1 MQRRLAAILAADVV
15 AYSRL
20 MAEDEAGTLD
30 ALKEHRRELIDPTI
44 ARHNGRTV
52 KLMGDGALVEFA
64 SVVDAIACAAE
75 IQAAMAG
82 RNTGVPEAR
91 RITFRIGINLGDVI
105 VEGDDIYGGGVNVAA
120 RLEALAEPGGICLS
134 GTAYDTAYDKLD
146 LVFEDLGE
154 QQVKNIDQP
163 VRTYRVVLDGE
174 PGRGADAGV
183 DAGAVPGAVP
193 GAALALPD
201 KPSLAVLPFANMS
214 AEPDQEFFADGI
226 SEDIITELSKFRTLF
241 VIARNSSFA
250 FKGQSVD
257 VKEVSARL
265 GVRYVVEGSV
275 RRAGGRVRITAQLI
289 DAVDDSHIWAERY
302 DRDLE
307 DIFAV
312 QDEVT
317 RAIVSAIEPQLASSE
332 RLRARRKPT
341 ESLGAWECYQRGLWH
356 IHQYRAEDAE
366 EAIAFL
372 GRAIELDPTF
382 ASAHAG
388 LAFVL
393 YYKVILGFSEDRPGD
408 LARALAAGTAAVRL
422 DENDPF
428 AHVALGRVHTAKGEH
443 DQAIDYCNRA
453 IDLNP
458 NYASAYFGRAHSLW
472 MSGRPAEAVLSHDE
486 AMRLSPRDPLL
497 WAFHAS
503 KAIALILL
511 ERYEEALEHARQ
523 AQRQPNTALWAFM
536 PEVSALGLMGR
547 LDEARSALER
557 VHRLKPDVT
566 CSFATQV
573 LPISRKADREHFVRG
588 LKAAGV
594 PE

>member
-44 ARHNGRTV
+44 ARHNGRMV

-75 IQAAMAG
+75 IQASMAG
-82 RNTGVPEAR
+82 RNADVPEAR
-91 RITFRIGINLGDVI
+91 RIAFRIGINLGDVI

-146 LVFEDLGE
+146 LVFESLGE
-154 QQVKNIDQP
+154 QRVKNIDRP
-163 VRTYRVVLDGE
+163 VRIYRVVLDG
-174 PGRGADAGV
+174 DAGRS
-183 DAGAVPGAVP
+183 AEPAVGPG
-193 GAALALPD
+193 LALPD

-214 AEPDQEFFADGI
+214 SEADQEFFADGI

-250 FKGQSVD
+250 FKGQAVD
-257 VKEVSARL
+257 VKEVSAKL

-317 RAIVSAIEPQLASSE
+317 RAIVAAIEPRLASSE

-356 IHQYRAEDAE
+356 LHQYRAEDAR

-372 GRAIELDPTF
+372 ERAIELDPTF

-393 YYKVILGFSEDRPGD
+393 YYKVILGFSEDGPGD
-408 LARALAAGTAAVRL
+408 LAKALAAGTAAVRL
-422 DENDPF
+422 DENEPF

-443 DQAIDYCNRA
+443 DQAIECCNRA
-453 IDLNP
+453 IALNP

-511 ERYEEALEHARQ
+511 ERYEEALDHARR
-523 AQRQPNTALWAFM
+523 AQRQPNAALWAYM

-547 LDEARSALER
+547 LDEARSALGR

-573 LPISRKADREHFVRG
+573 LPFSRAADREHFVRG
-588 LKAAGV
+588 LLVAGV

>member
-15 AYSRL
+15 GYSRL
-20 MAEDEAGTLD
+20 MDEDEAGTLA
-30 ALKEHRRELIDPTI
+30 ALKEHRSALIDPAI
-44 ARHNGRTV
+44 AWHSGRMV

-64 SVVDAIACAAE
+64 SVVDAITCAAE
-75 IQAAMAG
+75 IQEAMIG
-82 RNTGVPEAR
+82 RNEDVAEAR

-105 VEGDDIYGGGVNVAA
+105 VEGDDIYGGGVNVAS
-120 RLEALAEPGGICLS
+120 RLEGLAEPGGICVS
-134 GTAYDTAYDKLD
+134 GTAYDTAHDKLD
-146 LVFEDLGE
+146 LAFENLGE

-163 VRTYRVVLDGE
+163 VRTYRVVLDGG
-174 PGRGADAGV
+174 PGPGGNAAG
-183 DAGAVPGAVP
+183 PSP
-193 GAALALPD
+193 ALELPD

-214 AEPDQEFFADGI
+214 AEPDQDFFADGI
-226 SEDIITELSKFRTLF
+226 SEDIITEISKFRSLF

-257 VKEVSARL
+257 VKEVSAKL

-289 DAVDDSHIWAERY
+289 DAVEDNHIWAERY

-317 RAIVSAIEPQLASSE
+317 RAIVAAIEPQLASSE
-332 RLRARRKPT
+332 RQRARRKPT
-341 ESLGAWECYQRGLWH
+341 ENLGAWECYQRGLWH
-356 IHQYRAEDAE
+356 LHQYRAEDNR
-366 EAIAFL
+366 EALSFL
-372 GRAIELDPTF
+372 ERAIDLDPTF

-388 LAFVL
+388 LAFAL
-393 YYKVILGFSEDRPGD
+393 YYHVILGFSEDRPGD
-408 LARALAAGTAAVRL
+408 LARAFAAGTTAVRL

-443 DQAIDYCNRA
+443 TGAIERCDRA
-453 IDLNP
+453 IALNP
-458 NYASAYFGRAHSLW
+458 SYASAHVRRAHSLW
-472 MSGRPAEAVLSHDE
+472 MSGRPGEALLSHEE

-497 WAFHAS
+497 WAFQAS

-536 PEVSALGLMGR
+536 PEVSVLGLMGR
-547 LDEARSALER
+547 IDEAKAALER
-557 VHRLKPDVT
+557 VRRLKPDVT
-566 CSFATQV
+566 CSFAMQV
-573 LPISRKADREHFVRG
+573 LPISRTADREHFVRG
-588 LKAAGV
+588 LLAAGV

>member
-20 MAEDEAGTLD
+20 MDEDEAGTLA
-30 ALKEHRRELIDPTI
+30 ALKEHRRALIDPAI
-44 ARHNGRTV
+44 ARHNGRLV

-75 IQAAMAG
+75 IQEAMVG
-82 RNTGVPEAR
+82 RNAGVAEAR

-105 VEGDDIYGGGVNVAA
+105 VEGEDIYGGGVNVAA
-120 RLEALAEPGGICLS
+120 RLEGLAEPGGICVS
-134 GTAYDTAYDKLD
+134 GTAYDTAHDKLD
-146 LVFEDLGE
+146 LAFESLGE
-154 QQVKNIDQP
+154 QQVKNIDRP
-163 VRTYRVVLDGE
+163 VRTYRVVLDG
-174 PGRGADAGV
+174 GSGGGVSAAG
-183 DAGAVPGAVP
+183 PS
-193 GAALALPD
+193 AALELPD

-214 AEPDQEFFADGI
+214 AEPDQDFFADGI
-226 SEDIITELSKFRTLF
+226 SEDIITELSKFHTLF

-257 VKEVSARL
+257 VKEVSAKL
-265 GVRYVVEGSV
+265 GVRYIVEGSV
-275 RRAGGRVRITAQLI
+275 RRAGSRVRITAQLI

-332 RLRARRKPT
+332 RQRARRKPT
-341 ESLGAWECYQRGLWH
+341 ENLGAWECYQRGLWH
-356 IHQYRAEDAE
+356 LHQYRAEDAE
-366 EAIAFL
+366 EAISFL
-372 GRAIELDPTF
+372 QRAIDLDPTF

-393 YYKVILGFSEDRPGD
+393 YYKVILGFSEDRTGD
-408 LARALAAGTAAVRL
+408 LAAAYAAGTTAVRL

-428 AHVALGRVHTAKGEH
+428 AHVALGRVHTARGEH
-443 DQAIDYCNRA
+443 DKAIERCNRA
-453 IDLNP
+453 IALNP

-472 MSGRPAEAVLSHDE
+472 MSGRPTEAVLSHDE

-497 WAFHAS
+497 WAFQAS

-511 ERYEEALEHARQ
+511 ERYEEALDYARM

-536 PEVSALGLMGR
+536 PEVSVLGLMGR
-547 LDEARSALER
+547 VDEARAALER
-557 VHRLKPDVT
+557 VHRLKPDIT
-566 CSFATQV
+566 CSFAMQV
-573 LPISRKADREHFVRG
+573 LPISRTADREHFVRG
-588 LKAAGV
+588 LLAAGV

>member
-20 MAEDEAGTLD
+20 MAEDEAGTLA
-30 ALKEHRRELIDPTI
+30 ALKQHRSQLIEPEI
-44 ARHNGRTV
+44 ARHNGRIV

-75 IQAAMAG
+75 IQAAMVD
-82 RNTGVPEAR
+82 RNAAVPEAR
-91 RITFRIGINLGDVI
+91 RIAFRIGINLGDVI

-120 RLEALAEPGGICLS
+120 RLEALAAPGGICVS
-134 GTAYDTAYDKLD
+134 GTAYDTAHDKLD
-146 LVFEDLGE
+146 LEFEDLGE
-154 QQVKNIDQP
+154 QQVKNLDRPI
-163 VRTYRVVLDGE
+163 RTYRVVLAGG
-174 PGRGADAGV
+174 PGRSAG
-183 DAGAVPGAVP
+183 PGGLS
-193 GAALALPD
+193 GAALALPE
-201 KPSLAVLPFANMS
+201 KPSLAVLPFVNMS
-214 AEPDQEFFADGI
+214 SEADQEFFADGI
-226 SEDIITELSKFRTLF
+226 SEDLITELSKFRTLF

-250 FKGQSVD
+250 FKGQAVD
-257 VKEVSARL
+257 VKEVSAKL

-275 RRAGGRVRITAQLI
+275 RRAGRRVRITAQLI
-289 DAVDDSHIWAERY
+289 DAVDDTHIWAERY

-307 DIFAV
+307 DIFAL

-356 IHQYRAEDAE
+356 LHQYRAEDAE
-366 EAIAFL
+366 EAISFL
-372 GRAIELDPTF
+372 ERAIELDSTF

-393 YYKVILGFSEDRPGD
+393 YYKVILGFTEDRSSD
-408 LARALAAGTAAVRL
+408 LAKALAAGTAAVRL

-443 DQAIDYCNRA
+443 DEAIACCNRA
-453 IDLNP
+453 IALNP

-536 PEVSALGLMGR
+536 PEVSALGLLGR
-547 LDEARSALER
+547 LGEARTALER

-573 LPISRKADREHFVRG
+573 LPISRKVDREHFVRG
-588 LKAAGV
+588 LLAAGV

>member
-20 MAEDEAGTLD
+20 MDEDEAGTLA
-30 ALKEHRRELIDPTI
+30 ALKEHRRALIDPAI
-44 ARHNGRTV
+44 ARHNGRLV

-75 IQAAMAG
+75 IQEAMVG
-82 RNTGVPEAR
+82 RNAGVAEAR

-105 VEGDDIYGGGVNVAA
+105 VEGEDIYGGGVNVAA
-120 RLEALAEPGGICLS
+120 RLEGLAEPGGICVS
-134 GTAYDTAYDKLD
+134 GTAYDTAHDKLD
-146 LVFEDLGE
+146 LAFESLGE
-154 QQVKNIDQP
+154 QQVKNIDRP
-163 VRTYRVVLDGE
+163 VRTYRVVLDG
-174 PGRGADAGV
+174 GSGGGVSAAGPSPTL
-183 DAGAVPGAVP
+183 AP
-193 GAALALPD
+193 ALELPD

-214 AEPDQEFFADGI
+214 AEPDQDFFADGI
-226 SEDIITELSKFRTLF
+226 SEDIITELSKFHTLF

-257 VKEVSARL
+257 VKEVSAKL
-265 GVRYVVEGSV
+265 GVRYIVEGSV
-275 RRAGGRVRITAQLI
+275 RRAGSRVRITAQLI

-332 RLRARRKPT
+332 RQRARRKPT
-341 ESLGAWECYQRGLWH
+341 ENLGAWECYQRGLWH
-356 IHQYRAEDAE
+356 LHQYRAEDAE
-366 EAIAFL
+366 EAISFL
-372 GRAIELDPTF
+372 QRAIDLDPTF

-393 YYKVILGFSEDRPGD
+393 YYKVILGFSEDRTGD
-408 LARALAAGTAAVRL
+408 LAAAYAAGTTAVRL
-422 DENDPF
+422 DDNDPF
-428 AHVALGRVHTAKGEH
+428 AHVALGRVHTARGEH
-443 DQAIDYCNRA
+443 DKAIERCNRA
-453 IDLNP
+453 IALNP

-472 MSGRPAEAVLSHDE
+472 MSGRPTEAVLSHDE

-497 WAFHAS
+497 WAFQAS

-511 ERYEEALEHARQ
+511 ERYEEALNYARM

-536 PEVSALGLMGR
+536 PEVSVLGLMGR
-547 LDEARSALER
+547 VDEARAALER
-557 VHRLKPDVT
+557 VHRLKPDIT
-566 CSFATQV
+566 CSFAMQV
-573 LPISRKADREHFVRG
+573 LPISRTADREHFVRG
-588 LKAAGV
+588 LLAAGV

>member
-20 MAEDEAGTLD
+20 MDEDEAGTLA
-30 ALKEHRRELIDPTI
+30 ALKEHRRALIDPAI
-44 ARHNGRTV
+44 ARHNGRLV

-75 IQAAMAG
+75 IQEAMVG
-82 RNTGVPEAR
+82 RNAGVAEAR

-105 VEGDDIYGGGVNVAA
+105 VEGEDIYGGGVNVAA
-120 RLEALAEPGGICLS
+120 RLEGLAEPGGICVS
-134 GTAYDTAYDKLD
+134 GTAYDTAHDKLD
-146 LVFEDLGE
+146 LAFESLGE
-154 QQVKNIDQP
+154 QQVKNIDRP
-163 VRTYRVVLDGE
+163 VRTYRVVLDG
-174 PGRGADAGV
+174 GSGGGVSAAG
-183 DAGAVPGAVP
+183 PS
-193 GAALALPD
+193 AALELPD

-214 AEPDQEFFADGI
+214 AEPDQDFFADGI
-226 SEDIITELSKFRTLF
+226 SEDIITELSKFHTLF

-257 VKEVSARL
+257 VKEVSAKL
-265 GVRYVVEGSV
+265 GVRYIVEGSV
-275 RRAGGRVRITAQLI
+275 RRAGSRVRITAQLI

-332 RLRARRKPT
+332 RQRARRKPT

-356 IHQYRAEDAE
+356 IHQYRAEDAD
-366 EAIAFL
+366 EAISFL
-372 GRAIELDPTF
+372 QRAIDLDPTF

-408 LARALAAGTAAVRL
+408 LAAAYAAGTTAVRL
-422 DENDPF
+422 DDNDPF
-428 AHVALGRVHTAKGEH
+428 AHVALGRVHTARGEH
-443 DQAIDYCNRA
+443 DKAIERCNRA
-453 IDLNP
+453 IALNP

-472 MSGRPAEAVLSHDE
+472 MSGRPTEAVLSHDE

-497 WAFHAS
+497 WAFQAS

-511 ERYEEALEHARQ
+511 ERYEEALDYARM

-536 PEVSALGLMGR
+536 PEVSVLGLMGR
-547 LDEARSALER
+547 VDEARAALER

-566 CSFATQV
+566 CSFAMQV
-573 LPISRKADREHFVRG
+573 LPISRTADREHFVRG
-588 LKAAGV
+588 LLAAGV

>member
-20 MAEDEAGTLD
+20 MDEDEAGTLA
-30 ALKEHRRELIDPTI
+30 ALKEHRRALIDPAI
-44 ARHNGRTV
+44 ARHNGRLV

-75 IQAAMAG
+75 IQEAMVG
-82 RNTGVPEAR
+82 RNAGVAEAR

-105 VEGDDIYGGGVNVAA
+105 VEGEDIYGGGVNVAA
-120 RLEALAEPGGICLS
+120 RLEGLAEPGGICVS
-134 GTAYDTAYDKLD
+134 GTAYDTAHDKLD
-146 LVFEDLGE
+146 LAFESLGE
-154 QQVKNIDQP
+154 QQVKNIDRP
-163 VRTYRVVLDGE
+163 VRTYRVVLDG
-174 PGRGADAGV
+174 GSGGGVSAAGPSPTL
-183 DAGAVPGAVP
+183 AP
-193 GAALALPD
+193 ALELPD

-214 AEPDQEFFADGI
+214 AEPDQDFFADGI
-226 SEDIITELSKFRTLF
+226 SEDIITELSKFHTLF

-257 VKEVSARL
+257 VKEVSAKL
-265 GVRYVVEGSV
+265 GVRYIVEGSV
-275 RRAGGRVRITAQLI
+275 RRAGSRVRITAQLI

-332 RLRARRKPT
+332 RQRARRKPT
-341 ESLGAWECYQRGLWH
+341 ENLGAWECYQRGLWH
-356 IHQYRAEDAE
+356 LHQYRAEDAE
-366 EAIAFL
+366 EAISFL
-372 GRAIELDPTF
+372 QRAIDLDPTF

-408 LARALAAGTAAVRL
+408 LAAAYAAGTTAVRL
-422 DENDPF
+422 DDNDPF
-428 AHVALGRVHTAKGEH
+428 AHVALGRVHTARGEH
-443 DQAIDYCNRA
+443 DKAIERCNRA
-453 IDLNP
+453 IALNP

-472 MSGRPAEAVLSHDE
+472 MSGRPTEAVLSHDE

-497 WAFHAS
+497 WAFQAS

-511 ERYEEALEHARQ
+511 ERYEEALNYARM

-536 PEVSALGLMGR
+536 PEVSVLGLMGR
-547 LDEARSALER
+547 VDEARAALVR

-566 CSFATQV
+566 CSFAMQV
-573 LPISRKADREHFVRG
+573 LPISRTADREHFVRG
-588 LKAAGV
+588 LLAAGV